1 MQVESDADHSTRRTS
16 LWAKGERALTV
27 GRGTVALAAIV
38 LLSLVFRVHMSQHA
52 SLWLDE
58 VTTHLGVLMP
68 WPKVLSGPS
77 RAHPPLMYVLV
88 KLAIKPFGDG
98 ETGLRSVSLFFGC
111 VLLAAIFELC
121 RELGL
126 SIQRSLVV
134 VATFAL
140 TPFFIRHA
148 TEARHYALLAS
159 FATLATT
166 RALRLL
172 RGQQSTA
179 DLLVFAACVVAMP
192 ATHYFGLAY
201 AAALLGSVIFGV
213 GLGWRHRSRQARQA
227 VVGALLVCL
236 VPLGYITQ
244 RAVKAGEF
252 FGVGK
257 GGGGAFP
264 FNSELLREIPHE
276 FSFFQTK
283 AWQLALEP
291 ALALVGLV
299 LLSRRLRGVARLLPL
314 GLGVAPCVAAL
325 FVSAEHFM
333 APRYLSPS
341 AVLYHLGAC
350 VALFAAVDGVRNA
363 RGAVV
368 PSFAPY
374 LGGLTFVGVLAMRLA
389 EYPDGFGAGGDDY
402 RGLQSYFN
410 ANLAKDTEV
419 VAYPGLFGDL
429 ILRQEYGLDKKPIR
443 LEKFEAVRGSDRYLI
458 VEIHCD
464 TAERREE
471 LETLIEQT
479 FGLSAP
485 AYRALPLVPLP
496 HSIFQPA
503 VAARIVQVPTR
514 RWSPKKPA
522 KRVPPALA
530 SPKAAQGARRDSE

>member
-1 MQVESDADHSTRRTS
+1 MQVETGADHSTRRAS
-16 LWAKGERALTV
+16 LWATGERALTA
-27 GRGTVALAAIV
+27 GRGSVALAAIV
-38 LLSLVFRVHMSQHA
+38 LLSLVFRVYMSQHA

-68 WPKVLSGPS
+68 WPEVLSGPS

-88 KLAIKPFGDG
+88 KLAIKPFGDS

-111 VLLAAIFELC
+111 VLLAATYELC

-159 FATLATT
+159 FAALATT

-179 DLLVFAACVVAMP
+179 DLLMFAACVVAMP

-201 AAALLGSVIFGV
+201 AVALLGSVILGV
-213 GLGWRHRSRQARQA
+213 GLGWRQSSRQARRA

-236 VPLGYITQ
+236 VPLGYITL
-244 RAVKAGEF
+244 RAATAGKF

-257 GGGGAFP
+257 GGGGGFV

-276 FSFFQTK
+276 FSFLDNT
-283 AWQLALEP
+283 AWRLALEP
-291 ALALVGLV
+291 ALALVGLL
-299 LLSRRLRGVARLLPL
+299 LLSRQLRGVTRLLPL

-333 APRYLSPS
+333 APRYLAPS
-341 AVLYHLGAC
+341 AILYHLGAC

-368 PSFAPY
+368 PSLAPY
-374 LGGLTFVGVLAMRLA
+374 LGGLTLVGLLAVRLV
-389 EYPDGFGAGGDDY
+389 EYPNGFGAGGDDY
-402 RGLQSYFN
+402 RGFQSYFK
-410 ANLAKDTEV
+410 ANLAQDTAV
-419 VAYPGLFGDL
+419 VAYPGSFGEL
-429 ILRQEYGLDKKPIR
+429 ILGKEYRLDKKPIS
-443 LEKFEAVRGSDRYLI
+443 LEKFKASRGSNRYLI

-464 TAERREE
+464 TAERRGE
-471 LETLIEQT
+471 LEALIEQT

-485 AYRALPLVPLP
+485 AFRALPLVPLP
-496 HSIFQPA
+496 HSVFQPA
-503 VAARIVQVPTR
+503 VAARIVQAPNGR
-514 RWSPKKPA
+514 SPPKKPT
-522 KRVPPALA
+522 KR
-530 SPKAAQGARRDSE
+530 AAP